1 MVHGRFKYATIVIL
15 VLFVGAGAW
24 FWSSFGNPFRKP
36 LLEREDRMLVF
47 LNSVSR
53 AVLDGEWAA
62 AQQNARAASAR
73 LKSVSPKLQLVA
85 NRLDFDTF
93 QADLAR
99 LGAAVELRDRTE
111 AYMLSRELVVQWK
124 AIARP

>member
-1 MVHGRFKYATIVIL
+1 
-15 VLFVGAGAW
+15 
-24 FWSSFGNPFRKP
+24 
-36 LLEREDRMLVF
+36 MLVF

-62 AQQNARAASAR
+62 AQENTRAASTR

-85 NRLDFDTF
+85 NRLDFDAF

-111 AYMLSRELVVQWK
+111 AYMLSRELVIQWK